1 MSRAQLIFSVNETKG
16 VLVISPAGDAI
27 SFRDVDV
34 AAAVNDLLSRVNAL
48 PQPRVV
54 IDLGGSQYFGSIMIG
69 AVSQVAERVRERG
82 GVFAVCSLSPD
93 MQQVLTA
100 MKLADRWPTFD
111 TQKAAVKFTERCEA

>member
-1 MSRAQLIFSVNETKG
+1 MSRAQLIFSLSDTKG
-16 VLVISPAGDAI
+16 VLVIAPTGDAI

-34 AAAVNDLLSRVNAL
+34 AAAVNEVLSRVNAL

-54 IDLGGSQYFGSIMIG
+54 VDLGGAEYFGSIMIG
-69 AVSQVAERVRERG
+69 AISQVAEQVRERG

-111 TQKAAVKFTERCEA
+111 SRKAAVKFTERCEA

>member
-1 MSRAQLIFSVNETKG
+1 LIFSLTETKG
-16 VLVISPAGDAI
+16 VLVIAPAGDAI

-34 AAAVNDLLSRVNAL
+34 AAAVNDVLSRVNAL

-54 IDLGGSQYFGSIMIG
+54 VDLGGSQYFGSIMIG
-69 AVSQVAERVRERG
+69 AVSQVAERVREHG
-82 GVFAVCSLSPD
+82 GVFAVCALSPD

-111 TQKAAVKFTERCEA
+111 TQKAALKFAARYEA